1 MMSETFRNYFTDE
14 QIAALQQRRTQLGED
29 YIESVENEWPGLI
42 DSARAEMA
50 AGTDPAAPEVQALA
64 KRWMELMEAFDGGD
78 AGLRE
83 ANARMFRERSE
94 DIASQAAP
102 RR

>member
-1 MMSETFRNYFTDE
+1 
-14 QIAALQQRRTQLGED
+14 
-29 YIESVENEWPGLI
+29 
-42 DSARAEMA
+42 
-50 AGTDPAAPEVQALA
+50 
-64 KRWMELMEAFDGGD
+64 MELMEAFDGGD